1 MNAKRTLF
9 IIVLAALL
17 LSACAPAAK
26 PSGEYGRIIE
36 QPVTTVESE
45 GEAIPA
51 PLPELDGAEASP
63 NFYPQPTAP
72 LSGMPVPGREEP
84 ATGMEP
90 PEWQPPE
97 ERYIPPSPPDN
108 TFQDY
113 GVNPYTDTR
122 GDHLSTF
129 AVDVDTASY
138 AVTRR
143 YLNDG
148 LLPPPEAVRVEE
160 FVNYFDQNYA
170 DPGRDVFG
178 IYADGAPSPFEYG
191 THLLRVGIQ
200 GRSVHDWVRKSANLV
215 FVIDVSGSMGMEN
228 RLEMVKGAL
237 ETLVGN
243 LYNDDSV
250 AIVVYG
256 TNARVLLKPTSARNS
271 REILKI
277 IRRLVPEGA
286 TNAEAGLR
294 LGYDLAMRAYKSDGI
309 NRVILCS
316 DGVANVGLTEANA
329 ILETVGGYVDEGV
342 TLTSVGFGMG
352 NYNDA
357 LMEQL
362 ADKGNGSYAYV
373 DTLEEAQKIF
383 GQDLTSTLQVIGLDA
398 KVQVD
403 FNSEIVAYYRLMGY
417 ENRAV
422 ADSDFRNDR
431 VDAGEIGAGHSVTAL
446 YAVRLQPGAEGRI
459 ATVQFRWQ
467 DPNTYEVREIN
478 RNLNTWDLSTRFEKA
493 DPYFQLSA
501 VVGQFA
507 EILRQNPWA
516 VETPF
521 EMVMEYAYSLPRSL
535 RNTDDVREFLG
546 MVEQAAGHRW

>member
-1 MNAKRTLF
+1 ML
-9 IIVLAALL
+9 IEPQSEDY
-17 LSACAPAAK
+17 SA
-26 PSGEYGRIIE
+26 
-36 QPVTTVESE
+36 ES
-45 GEAIPA
+45 P
-51 PLPELDGAEASP
+51 P

-72 LSGMPVPGREEP
+72 LPSLDLPGLEQPEAGRTQPGAGM
-84 ATGMEP
+84 AP
-90 PEWQPPE
+90 PEWSPPE

-129 AVDVDTASY
+129 AVDVDTAAY
-138 AVTRR
+138 AVARR
-143 YLNDG
+143 YLSDG

-160 FVNYFDQNYA
+160 FINYFDQNYP

-191 THLLRVGIQ
+191 TTLLRVGIQ
-200 GRSVHDWVRKSANLV
+200 GRSIHDWVRKSANLV
-215 FVIDVSGSMGMEN
+215 FVIDVSGSMGMEY

-237 ETLVGN
+237 ETLVNN

-256 TNARVLLKPTSARNS
+256 SSARVMLKPTSARNS
-271 REILKI
+271 REILKV
-277 IRRLVPEGA
+277 IRRLEPEGA

-294 LGYDLAMRAYKSDGI
+294 LGYDLAMRAYKPDGI

-316 DGVANVGLTEANA
+316 DGVANVGMTEANA

-352 NYNDA
+352 NYNDV

-383 GQDLTSTLQVIGLDA
+383 GKDLTSTLQVIGLDA

-403 FNSEIVAYYRLMGY
+403 FNPEIVAYYRLMGY
-417 ENRAV
+417 ENRDV

-446 YAVRLQPGAEGRI
+446 YAVRLQPDAEGRI

-467 DPNTYEVREIN
+467 DPDSYEVRELN
-478 RNLNTWDLSTRFEKA
+478 RNLNTWDLAARFEKA
-493 DPYFQLSA
+493 DPYFQLTA

-535 RNTDDVREFLG
+535 RNSDEVREFLG
-546 MVEQAAGHRW
+546 LVEQAAAHRW